1 MAGSV
6 QGGRWGCLRSEI
18 WLPLA
23 LLLAG
28 AATGGVA
35 GRGSWDPQGEEQ
47 KVNGE
52 KNYGGQRQVDSLPKL
67 PKVMKYNNM

>member
-1 MAGSV
+1 MAGYV
-6 QGGRWGCLRSEI
+6 QGGRSGCLRSEI

-35 GRGSWDPQGEEQ
+35 GRGSWDPQGEEHMRS
-47 KVNGE
+47 KDVRERE
-52 KNYGGQRQVDSLPKL
+52 KKL
-67 PKVMKYNNM
+67 NAHRCRCTFLVK